1 MRRSCLARCP
11 KCALCRVC
19 LAQAG
24 RKLPCFPLSSTIG
37 ACILR
42 ISIGIHHIVPIA
54 YMSEH
59 PGRSVSTANAS
70 ANPDC
75 LDNRK
80 CIPLRPCRR
89 RAYDCWTF
97 MQPNIER
104 AKRLQVSSVAIS
116 SARDPW
122 QHATL
127 LLRSERSDFFA
138 MLCLC
143 SLPRTGSI
151 GGKVSSHHCC
161 PFPIRIRT
169 KTSI

>member
-1 MRRSCLARCP
+1 
-11 KCALCRVC
+11 
-19 LAQAG
+19 
-24 RKLPCFPLSSTIG
+24 
-37 ACILR
+37 
-42 ISIGIHHIVPIA
+42 
-54 YMSEH
+54 
-59 PGRSVSTANAS
+59 
-70 ANPDC
+70 
-75 LDNRK
+75 
-80 CIPLRPCRR
+80 
-89 RAYDCWTF
+89 